1 MNFGVNFQEGYM
13 SLSSVRKDSPRDF
26 LLRIFVRDDESTKL
40 QLIAK
45 LPNSKWVPRIGEKL
59 IIPILDKF
67 SKMVGS
73 RKLIVKDVTYDLVD
87 DGVYIVCEKIS
98 IELNE
103 KFKNS
108 YSTPSVID
116 VWDELEVKASRKTP
130 GRVTPELP
138 DLESQFTKLDNSESE
153 LDNELE
159 SLKRQLE
166 NL

>member
-1 MNFGVNFQEGYM
+1 MG
-13 SLSSVRKDSPRDF
+13 LSSVRKDSPRDF

-45 LPNSKWVPRIGEKL
+45 LPNSKCVPRIGEKL

-67 SKMVGS
+67 SKTVGS
-73 RKLIVKDVTYDLVD
+73 RKLIVKDVTYDIVD
-87 DGVYIVCEKIS
+87 DGVYIGCEKIS
-98 IELNE
+98 IEVTE

-116 VWDELEVKASRKTP
+116 TWDEPEVKASRKTQ
-130 GRVTPELP
+130 GLVSSELP
-138 DLESQFTKLDNSESE
+138 NLESQFAKLENSESE

-159 SLKRQLE
+159 SLKLQLE